1 MYEKIV
7 NFFESNLCI
16 ENIYFRKKYKLWI
29 FSIIAIVLL
38 ELMCNF
44 ILTKIFNNIWISII
58 LILFSDLLITSI
70 ILFFAYVLPINKIY
84 KYKFNENTKLDLVGL
99 LMKEERLS
107 LYREKEIKE
116 MQFFLKKKCK
126 MNNIE
131 SINTIIDMINEEI
144 KEKYVKKN
152 FVEKY
157 FNNTILPIIILILTI
172 YFTNTNEQNLAN
184 ILMLTIISI
193 IPIILTGNFLNKFK
207 NINITPVNKK
217 ENLLENM
224 VFFFD
229 ESFHSRK
236 INNKTI
242 EDKEFFDNY
251 VMTGIGCLKR
261 DLHKNE
267 ILYAQFEERFKKL
280 FSINENDELKSN
292 IVKKEQYKY
301 GIKSFNKKSL
311 ELYKDFWKLM
321 NKSDYI
327 YYICVVSKLEYILK
341 QEIGKVI
348 DWSKVDKEDYL
359 LAMERSPV
367 KDIEIKYLLKNALQ
381 F

>member
-1 MYEKIV
+1 MYEDIV
-7 NFFESNLCI
+7 KFFESNLCI
-16 ENIYFRKKYKLWI
+16 ENIYFRKNYKLWI

-44 ILTKIFNNIWISII
+44 ILTKIFNNVLISII

-84 KYKFNENTKLDLVGL
+84 KYKLNENTKLDLVGL

-116 MQFFLKKKCK
+116 MHFFLKKKCK

-131 SINTIIDMINEEI
+131 SINTVIDMINEEI

-157 FNNTILPIIILILTI
+157 FSNTILPIIILILTI

-217 ENLLENM
+217 ENLLE
-224 VFFFD
+224 
-229 ESFHSRK
+229 
-236 INNKTI
+236 
-242 EDKEFFDNY
+242 
-251 VMTGIGCLKR
+251 LKR
-261 DLHKNE
+261 VLMD
-267 ILYAQFEERFKKL
+267 
-280 FSINENDELKSN
+280 
-292 IVKKEQYKY
+292 
-301 GIKSFNKKSL
+301 IKITMQNK
-311 ELYKDFWKLM
+311 
-321 NKSDYI
+321 
-327 YYICVVSKLEYILK
+327 
-341 QEIGKVI
+341 
-348 DWSKVDKEDYL
+348 
-359 LAMERSPV
+359 
-367 KDIEIKYLLKNALQ
+367 
-381 F
+381 

>member
-1 MYEKIV
+1 MYEEIV

-16 ENIYFRKKYKLWI
+16 ENIYFRKNYKLWI

-44 ILTKIFNNIWISII
+44 ILTKIFNNVWISII

-84 KYKFNENTKLDLVGL
+84 KYKFNEDTKLDLVGL

-157 FNNTILPIIILILTI
+157 FNNT
-172 YFTNTNEQNLAN
+172 NEQNLAN

-217 ENLLENM
+217 ENLLE
-224 VFFFD
+224 
-229 ESFHSRK
+229 
-236 INNKTI
+236 
-242 EDKEFFDNY
+242 
-251 VMTGIGCLKR
+251 LKR
-261 DLHKNE
+261 VLMD
-267 ILYAQFEERFKKL
+267 
-280 FSINENDELKSN
+280 
-292 IVKKEQYKY
+292 
-301 GIKSFNKKSL
+301 IKITMQNK
-311 ELYKDFWKLM
+311 
-321 NKSDYI
+321 
-327 YYICVVSKLEYILK
+327 
-341 QEIGKVI
+341 
-348 DWSKVDKEDYL
+348 
-359 LAMERSPV
+359 
-367 KDIEIKYLLKNALQ
+367 
-381 F
+381 

>member
-7 NFFESNLCI
+7 NFFESKLCI
-16 ENIYFRKKYKLWI
+16 ENIYFRKNYKLWI

-38 ELMCNF
+38 EFMWNF
-44 ILTKIFNNIWISII
+44 ILTKIFNNMWISII
-58 LILFSDLLITSI
+58 LILFSDLLITCI

-144 KEKYVKKN
+144 KEKYEKKN

-157 FNNTILPIIILILTI
+157 FNNTILPIIILILTS
-172 YFTNTNEQNLAN
+172 YFTNTNEQNFAN
-184 ILMLTIISI
+184 ILMLTIVSI

-217 ENLLENM
+217 ENLLE
-224 VFFFD
+224 
-229 ESFHSRK
+229 
-236 INNKTI
+236 
-242 EDKEFFDNY
+242 
-251 VMTGIGCLKR
+251 LKR
-261 DLHKNE
+261 VLMD
-267 ILYAQFEERFKKL
+267 
-280 FSINENDELKSN
+280 
-292 IVKKEQYKY
+292 
-301 GIKSFNKKSL
+301 IKITMQNK
-311 ELYKDFWKLM
+311 
-321 NKSDYI
+321 
-327 YYICVVSKLEYILK
+327 
-341 QEIGKVI
+341 
-348 DWSKVDKEDYL
+348 
-359 LAMERSPV
+359 
-367 KDIEIKYLLKNALQ
+367 
-381 F
+381 